1 MKIISIALLFMASM
15 AIQSALARVV
25 DIEIIESTPV
35 MQGKQF
41 GDVGA
46 YERIKGVAHF
56 EIDPITKETKQL
68 PI

>member
-1 MKIISIALLFMASM
+1 MKTISIALLLMASM

-46 YERIKGVAHF
+46 YERIKGIAHF
-56 EIDPITKETKQL
+56 EIEPVA
-68 PI
+68 